1 MLQSPHTAHS
11 LVLGGASRAGRSKSQ
26 CRDGSPKQNRQI
38 LARASRAQATRW
50 QYESQWVKWEKGD
63 GVLGAVVNVRIVGV
77 VGRQMDSLRQVR
89 QENLARDNTAVE
101 SRLRCCR
108 CHRWLRETG
117 LLSSSRSSSR
127 VEESVSGWLAEAK
140 PTNPRQRPQG
150 STRGQAWLHGPRGQ
164 GDGVVSSQPYP
175 SATLSS

>member
-1 MLQSPHTAHS
+1 VAAEVEETGILQMVVTMLQSPHTAHL

-63 GVLGAVVNVRIVGV
+63 GVLGAVINVRIVGV

-89 QENLARDNTAVE
+89 QENLSE
-101 SRLRCCR
+101 GQ
-108 CHRWLRETG
+108 H
-117 LLSSSRSSSR
+117 SSR
-127 VEESVSGWLAEAK
+127 VSFTVLSVSSVAA
-140 PTNPRQRPQG
+140 
-150 STRGQAWLHGPRGQ
+150 
-164 GDGVVSSQPYP
+164 GDRVAQQQ
-175 SATLSS
+175 